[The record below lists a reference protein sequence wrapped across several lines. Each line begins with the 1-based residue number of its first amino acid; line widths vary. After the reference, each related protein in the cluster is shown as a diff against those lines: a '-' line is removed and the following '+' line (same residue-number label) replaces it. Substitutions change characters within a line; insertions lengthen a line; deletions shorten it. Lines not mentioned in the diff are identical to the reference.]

1 MTATAYY
8 IKPKGKDLHIGSKL
22 LKIAVWICGIIVG
35 ALFVTITAFI
45 LIKGIPNIN
54 LDLFAWKHTTSNM
67 SMMPAIFNT
76 IEMVLLT
83 LLIAV
88 PIGVLAA
95 VYMVEYAKKGSK
107 IVAIVRLTTETLQGI
122 PSIIFGLF
130 GMLVFVYTFEWGKT
144 MLAGVMTLVLM
155 ILPVI
160 IRTTEEALLAVPDSY
175 REGSFSLGAGKV
187 RTVFRI
193 VMPAAI
199 PGILSGVILATG
211 RIFGET
217 AALVF
222 TSGTSI
228 GRTFTG
234 NPTGPGCTLAVYL
247 YILWN
252 EGLYTEQAYAVSV
265 VLLVLTI
272 GINALSAYLAKK
284 VGKKNG

>member
-1 MTATAYY
+1 MTANASVNTA
-8 IKPKGKDLHIGSKL
+8 KKDLHLGSKL
-22 LKIAVWICGIIVG
+22 LKIAVWVSGAIV
-35 ALFVTITAFI
+35 ASMFVILIAFI
-45 LIKGIPNIN
+45 LIKGIPNLS
-54 LDLFAWKHTTSNM
+54 LDLFAWKHTTKNM

-107 IVAIVRLTTETLQGI
+107 IVAVVRLTTETLQGI

-130 GMLVFVYTFEWGKT
+130 GMLIFVYSFEWGKT
-144 MLAGVMTLVLM
+144 MMAGVMTLVLM

-193 VMPAAI
+193 VMPAAV
-199 PGILSGVILATG
+199 PGILSGIILAT
-211 RIFGET
+211 
-217 AALVF
+217 
-222 TSGTSI
+222 
-228 GRTFTG
+228 
-234 NPTGPGCTLAVYL
+234 
-247 YILWN
+247 
-252 EGLYTEQAYAVSV
+252 
-265 VLLVLTI
+265 
-272 GINALSAYLAKK
+272 
-284 VGKKNG
+284 

>member
-1 MTATAYY
+1 MTLTAQ
-8 IKPKGKDLHIGSKL
+8 KKELHIGSKL
-22 LKIAVWICGIIVG
+22 LRAAVWAAGITVG
-35 ALFVTITAFI
+35 ALFVILIAFI
-45 LIKGIPNIN
+45 LIKGIPHISA
-54 LDLFAWKHTTSNM
+54 DLFAWEHTTSNM
-67 SMMPAIFNT
+67 SMMPAILNT
-76 IEMVLLT
+76 VEMVVIT
-83 LLIAV
+83 LIIAV

-130 GMLVFVYTFEWGKT
+130 GMLIFVYFFQWGKI
-144 MLAGVMTLVLM
+144 MMAGVMTLVLM

-217 AALVF
+217 AALIF
-222 TSGTSI
+222 TSGTSA
-228 GRTFTG
+228 GKTFTG
-234 NPTGPGCTLAVYL
+234 NPAGPGCTLAVYL

-265 VLLVLTI
+265 ILLVLTL
-272 GINALSAYLAKK
+272 GINALSSFLAKK
-284 VGKKNG
+284 VGKKNVC